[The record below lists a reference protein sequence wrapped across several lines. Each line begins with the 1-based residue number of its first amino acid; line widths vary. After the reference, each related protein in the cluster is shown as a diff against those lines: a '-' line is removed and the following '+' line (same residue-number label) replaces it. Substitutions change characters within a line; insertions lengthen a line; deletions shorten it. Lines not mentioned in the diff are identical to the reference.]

1 MPYDDS
7 TVFIGKDLCFG
18 YGSRPVLKNLT
29 LRLSKGKVVALVGSN
44 GAGKTTLMNLIS
56 GYLMPQ
62 SGQLQFQGIDYAGWS
77 APHIA
82 RMGVARS
89 FQDMRLCSE
98 LNAIDHLLLA
108 HHKVRGECLPF
119 AWLHSYWKA
128 ENDAHTE
135 DALTTL
141 NALGI
146 SSQTARQPLKELSY
160 GQLRMVGFACAIGN
174 APKLILLDEPT
185 SGVAE
190 AESEKIVERLLT
202 LRRAGATL
210 LVIEHN
216 LEIIRK
222 IADETVLLEDGRVLI
237 QGPTEDVLDS
247 AEFKSTM
254 FGESYDGN
262 S

>member
-18 YGSRPVLKNLT
+18 YGSRPVLKDLT
-29 LRLSKGKVVALVGSN
+29 LRLSKGKVVALMGSN

-56 GYLMPQ
+56 GFLMPQ
-62 SGQLQFQGIDYAGWS
+62 SGLLQFQGVDYAGWS
-77 APHIA
+77 APRIA

-98 LNAIDHLLLA
+98 LTAVDHLLLA
-108 HHKVRGECLPF
+108 HHKARGECLPF
-119 AWLHSYWKA
+119 AWFRWYWKA
-128 ENDAHTE
+128 ENDSRTE
-135 DALTTL
+135 YALTTL

-160 GQLRMVGFACAIGN
+160 GQLKMVGFACAIGN
-174 APKLILLDEPT
+174 SPKLILLDEPT
-185 SGVAE
+185 SGVAK
-190 AESEKIVERLLT
+190 AESEKIVEKLLT
-202 LRRAGATL
+202 LRSAGATI
-210 LVIEHN
+210 LVIEHD

-222 IADETVLLEDGRVLI
+222 IADETVLLEDGSVLI
-237 QGPTEDVLDS
+237 RGPTESVLDS
-247 AEFKSTM
+247 AKFKSTM
-254 FGESYDGN
+254 FGESYDSN